1 MTTSRS
7 DGRSGK
13 RVLGLCDGLAGSG
26 DGRSTRDSMKLDVRF
41 EEGEITVVVEVTY
54 VDVTV
59 TTGGVVVVVKGLVVV
74 VVVVAKA
81 VVDVIIVEVET
92 AETITG

>member
-1 MTTSRS
+1 
-7 DGRSGK
+7 
-13 RVLGLCDGLAGSG
+13 V
-26 DGRSTRDSMKLDVRF
+26 KLDVRF
-41 EEGEITVVVEVTY
+41 EEGEITVVVEVLY

>member
-7 DGRSGK
+7 DGGSGE
-13 RVLGLCDGLAGSG
+13 RVLGLCDSLAGSG
-26 DGRSTRDSMKLDVRF
+26 DGRSTRGSVKLDVRF
-41 EEGEITVVVEVTY
+41 EEGEITVVVEVLY